1 MKTKIWL
8 LTVMTATLVACDS
21 YFSGMDIKNE
31 FDPDIETVMGDINQY
46 PSLIGGGY
54 SNWWQHMLESGDGDT
69 WRLAVNADVYAGGA
83 GNFGLRE
90 HLYYANCEKAEIANT
105 DQNAGFPKDMWY
117 KHYSKIN
124 TVRNMLKMIKEKEMV
139 YNQNGEDATYKVLAN
154 CYFLM
159 GAYYTEL
166 ALLFDRCF
174 ILTEETDNNNITEE
188 DIYPAS
194 KAQEMALGYLDKCIA
209 ICNGKSFDNFNG
221 LLPSGVVNNSDKL
234 KRMADFMA
242 ARALAYFPRTNTET
256 VDWNKV
262 LGYIEEGLTEDIKAT
277 LPLQGFEVWSA
288 AVAGYPEGNQWVR
301 VNMRVINMM
310 AKNDSNAPWPL
321 PADFLNDETL
331 PEVTNSPDAR
341 LGTDF
346 VYYPSTTTPSG
357 GLSYAGYQYYSSYVL
372 KRFTETGQ
380 PSGAGDLY
388 LFMKAESDL
397 LKAEALLNTN
407 QKGEAIPLINITREG
422 RGQMHDI
429 TTSSTNAEVLE
440 AIYYERFVECG
451 FAYAGTTFYDR
462 RRTPVNKFQLTT
474 RSFRQLPVPIIELT
488 FYGLDSYTF
497 GGEPDRNDKY
507 KF

>member
-8 LTVMTATLVACDS
+8 LSLMTATLVSCES

-54 SNWWQHMLESGDGDT
+54 SNWWQHMLEAGDGDT
-69 WRLAVNADVYAGGA
+69 WRLAINADVYAGGA

-90 HLYYANCEKAEIANT
+90 HGYYANCEKNEIANT
-105 DQNAGFPKDMWY
+105 DQNAGFPKDIWY

-174 ILTEETDNNNITEE
+174 ILTEETDNNNITEN

-194 KAQEMALGYLDKCIA
+194 KAQELALGYLDKCIA
-209 ICNGKSFDNFNG
+209 ICDGKSFDNFSG
-221 LLPSGVVNNSDKL
+221 LLPSGVIDNSDKL
-234 KRMADFMA
+234 RRMANFMA
-242 ARALAYFPRTNTET
+242 ARALAYFPRTNAET
-256 VDWNKV
+256 VDWKRV
-262 LGYIEEGLTEDIKAT
+262 SGYMEDGLTEDIKAT
-277 LPLQGFEVWSA
+277 LPLQGFDVWSI

-310 AKNDSNAPWPL
+310 AKNDANAPWPL
-321 PADFLNDETL
+321 PSDFLNDETL
-331 PEVTNSPDAR
+331 PEVTTSPDAR

-397 LKAEALLNTN
+397 LKAEALLNTG
-407 QKGEAIPLINITREG
+407 QKGAAVPLVNITREG
-422 RGQMHDI
+422 RGHMNDI
-429 TTSSTNAEVLE
+429 TASSSDAEVLE

-462 RRTPVNKFQLTT
+462 RRTPIDKFQLTT